1 MFIICVDLFCSANRL
16 PNATRFNEL
25 LKRFIASE
33 TGKYFAED
41 LNFAHDGTIQ
51 VKHLHQAE
59 HTCMQNSL
67 YM

>member
-1 MFIICVDLFCSANRL
+1 MFIIFVDLFCLANRL

-25 LKRFIASE
+25 LKKFIASE

-51 VKHLHQAE
+51 VKHLYQAE
-59 HTCMQNSL
+59 HTCMQTSV
-67 YM
+67 YI